1 MLGLMVRVHIAIL
14 GTEVKVLGALHTF
27 GNSARV
33 IYVVEGEHIHGNGRT
48 IYPVL
53 DMHQ

>member
-1 MLGLMVRVHIAIL
+1 MLDLMVRVHIAIP
-14 GTEVKVLGALHTF
+14 GTEVKVLGVLHRF

-33 IYVVEGEHIHGNGRT
+33 IYVVEGEHIHGNVKT

-53 DMHQ
+53 DMNQ